1 MVEIIA
7 MFIAI
12 IIVTIL
18 AWLVATECANC
29 DGSGSVDDDR
39 V

>member
-1 MVEIIA
+1 MIEIVA

-12 IIVTIL
+12 IIVAIL
-18 AWLVATECANC
+18 AWLVSTECANC
-29 DGSGSVDDDR
+29 GGSNSVDDDR